1 MTSQTKK
8 FIELSDIL
16 AFHFR
21 CKRENC
27 GTELSVPLQT
37 TFGRHQVADSCP
49 NCGSDWLVVNT
60 GISGSGS
67 SIAPA
72 LDKIAA
78 YINEI
83 SRWPGNFELT
93 LELKPDPEESE

>member
-16 AFHFR
+16 AFRFR
-21 CKRENC
+21 CKKENC

-37 TFGRHQVADSCP
+37 NFGRHEVADSCP
-49 NCGSDWLVVNT
+49 NCGSAWLVVNT
-60 GISGSGS
+60 GIAGSGS

-72 LDKIAA
+72 LDKIVTH
-78 YINEI
+78 INEL
-83 SRWPGNFELT
+83 SKWLGNFELT
-93 LELKPDPEESE
+93 LEVKSEPENSK